1 MTLVCIQCRTRLT
14 HAGTSMNCP
23 SCGRSYPIA
32 DGIVDFAVGEYYDSF
47 DPERDQLSATHLE
60 GLSLEIEGSIRRMR
74 DFYIPLI
81 RETVPDAKRVLDAGC
96 GNGVSVDILRESGFD
111 AWGNDLSELRKHQW
125 KERASRE
132 SLVVASALR
141 LPFEDDAFDVVISSG
156 VIEHIG
162 VIESPAPNYG
172 VRGVANQRELR
183 VEYLRELG
191 RVVRPEG
198 RIFLDCPHGSF
209 PIDFWHG
216 NRPGTPR
223 LHSPREPFL
232 PSFGEVK
239 RLAAEALGNA
249 SVRARS
255 PHRRLQFK
263 QAAGHLHGRLLSAP
277 FSVMFRLMNQPGFR
291 WLAGTALN
299 PFLVVE
305 IRKAR

>member
-1 MTLVCIQCRTRLT
+1 MD
-14 HAGTSMNCP
+14 CP
-23 SCGRSYPIA
+23 ACGRSYPIA
-32 DGIVDFAVGEYYDSF
+32 HSIVDFAVGEYYDSF
-47 DPERDQLSATHLE
+47 DPERDQLTATHLE
-60 GLSLEIEGSIRRMR
+60 GLALEIEGSIRRMR
-74 DFYIPLI
+74 DFYIPRI
-81 RETVPDAKRVLDAGC
+81 REGVPGATKVLDAGC
-96 GNGVSVDILRESGFD
+96 GNGVSVDVLREAGFD

-125 KERASRE
+125 RERASRE
-132 SLVVASALR
+132 FLVVASALK

-162 VIESPAPNYG
+162 VTETPAPHYA

-191 RVVRPEG
+191 RVVRPGG
-198 RIFLDCPHGSF
+198 RIFLDCPNGSF

-223 LHSPREPFL
+223 LHSPLEPFL
-232 PSFGEVK
+232 PSFGQVK
-239 RLAAEALGNA
+239 RLTADALPG
-249 SVRARS
+249 SEVRALS

-277 FSVMFRLMNQPGFR
+277 FSALFRMMQAPGLR
-291 WLAGTALN
+291 WLAGTPMN

-305 IRKAR
+305 IRKER